1 MLRHVE
7 LFTLCEEKQK
17 VWRHLHNSFLELL
30 AAQILINV
38 LSRNTEK
45 PVKVPASTPPA
56 YILCSYSNP
65 SHKMPTFYF
74 KYHCKT
80 ERILYYSIIITASC
94 SNAIFD
100 WRFFIK
106 FISVGLHWLECG
118 YLILEPPHRSG
129 SRSGSRC
136 GSRSRGVKS
145 LENIS
150 LKSPKSGWICIFC
163 KKLNFV
169 SNICKF
175 SDFESILWSYSSQ
188 LN

>member
-1 MLRHVE
+1 MCSHA
-7 LFTLCEEKQK
+7 TQK
-17 VWRHLHNSFLELL
+17 NQLKFPPVPHQRIYSVVTVIRAIKCPPF
-30 AAQILINV
+30 ILNI
-38 LSRNTEK
+38 
-45 PVKVPASTPPA
+45 
-56 YILCSYSNP
+56 I
-65 SHKMPTFYF
+65 F
-74 KYHCKT
+74 KT
-80 ERILYYSIIITASC
+80 ERILYYSIIFTASC

-118 YLILEPPHRSG
+118 YLILEPPH
-129 SRSGSRC
+129 RSGSRC

-188 LN
+188 LNKK